1 MKVWEVE
8 LRCKLG
14 RTRYSRLVKDDS
26 QLLEKAKTW
35 IASCL
40 KDQLDS
46 VVELNEDGFLD
57 AEVKAIRRNSE
68 LMSKK
73 VMAVN
78 NIDALV
84 RLDFY
89 DSQEIIIH
97 ERVIF

>member
-1 MKVWEVE
+1 MKIWEVE
-8 LRCKLG
+8 LRCKYDHTG
-14 RTRYSRLVKDDS
+14 YRRLIKDDS
-26 QLLEKAKTW
+26 ELLQKAKTW

-40 KDQLDS
+40 QDQLDS
-46 VVELNEDGFLD
+46 VIELNDDGFLD
-57 AEVKAIRRNSE
+57 KEIKTIRRNTE
-68 LMSKK
+68 FMSKK
-73 VMAVN
+73 VLAAN

>member
-8 LRCKLG
+8 LRCKYDHTG
-14 RTRYSRLVKDDS
+14 YRRLIKDDDE
-26 QLLEKAKTW
+26 LLEKTKIW

-46 VVELNEDGFLD
+46 VIELNDDGFLD
-57 AEVKAIRRNSE
+57 EEMKAIRKNSE
-68 LMSKK
+68 FMSKK
-73 VMAVN
+73 VMTVN
-78 NIDALV
+78 NIDQLV

>member
-1 MKVWEVE
+1 MRVWEVE
-8 LRCKLG
+8 LRCKYDHTG
-14 RTRYSRLVKDDS
+14 YRRLIKDDS
-26 QLLEKAKTW
+26 ELLQKAKDW

-46 VVELNEDGFLD
+46 VIELNDDGFLD
-57 AEVKAIRRNSE
+57 KEIKAIRRNTE
-68 LMSKK
+68 FMSKK
-73 VMAVN
+73 VLAAN

-84 RLDFY
+84 RLGFY